1 MRRFESYRPSHF
13 SDKTIA
19 FNPMNN
25 SLILSLKEVFV
36 SYHKNEIFKDID
48 LNIHRRDFIALVGKN
63 GAGKSTLMN
72 VISGLHEID
81 NGEIWHIEN
90 IAVNYFNQ
98 NFIFNNE
105 ENSIENEIKSSLST
119 DIEEYEIDIFC
130 NYLQLSK
137 EEKIINLS
145 GGQKKRV
152 ALIKTLI
159 KKSDILLLDEPTNHL
174 DLDTIIWLENYL
186 KKLDCSI
193 ICVSHDRQF
202 LKNFTNKIFW
212 IDRTQIKINN
222 NGYSDFENWSN
233 FLLEQEERE
242 LQNRKQ
248 FVNIEMNWANRG
260 VKARVKRNSRRL
272 EQARELRDNLE
283 EDISAFKKATR
294 KIQINKVEDESKN
307 FKHVAEFYNAG
318 FYYNGKN
325 PKKILDGF
333 NFKINKKDRIGLL
346 GSNGSGKSTFLKIL
360 LQEIDLLEGSLK
372 IRNELEFSYFDQLR
386 IDLKDNLPIKKI
398 LVPSGGDYLNINGR
412 ERHVCSYL
420 KDFHFD
426 PSKANDPVGS
436 LSGGMKNRL
445 LLSKVLSNPKSGLIL
460 DEPTNDLDIDTL
472 ELVESILST
481 YNGTL
486 IIVSHNRDFL
496 DKLVNKILF
505 FKGNGEVIIFNGGYS
520 DFLLNQENLIQTEV
534 KNNFDIK
541 PTSSNKDKSNN
552 KLTYKLKFELE
563 NLPKEIDKIKEE
575 IIGTESLL
583 SNPNLYTENY
593 ELFLK
598 SSEKIGILQKDL
610 EKKEER
616 WLDLIELEE
625 RSDL

>member
-1 MRRFESYRPSHF
+1 
-13 SDKTIA
+13 
-19 FNPMNN
+19 MNN

-575 IIGTESLL
+575 ITGTESLL

>member
-1 MRRFESYRPSHF
+1 
-13 SDKTIA
+13 
-19 FNPMNN
+19 MNN

-583 SNPNLYTENY
+583 SNPNLYTENH

-598 SSEKIGILQKDL
+598 SSEKIGILQ
-610 EKKEER
+610 
-616 WLDLIELEE
+616 
-625 RSDL
+625 